1 MNDSNDSLNLLFFQ
15 ATFKAEV
22 QELVQVRARKN
33 RGMALQIQINISGQA
48 SQQRVSHCFSLI
60 GSWGYSETQD
70 IHIYIHSAASCKQIP
85 PPRYVLADVARNHR
99 NHRAMALN
107 QSAYRRCP
115 TQCLVTQ
122 LTPGGLIP
130 MIPTGE
136 MTQRF
141 SDLPTFAV
149 AFFRN
154 CQKWGSASQHLE
166 VQVVIYVC
174 FFEASISGCLLG
186 KNCHTYRANELFL
199 AEKY

>member
-122 LTPGGLIP
+122 LTPGAWSQWSQQAKWLNDSLICP
-130 MIPTGE
+130 PLPWH
-136 MTQRF
+136 F
-141 SDLPTFAV
+141 SGTVRSGARHPSTWKYRLWFMFVFLKLPSVV
-149 AFFRN
+149 AFWAKIATPTEQTNDF
-154 CQKWGSASQHLE
+154 
-166 VQVVIYVC
+166 
-174 FFEASISGCLLG
+174 
-186 KNCHTYRANELFL
+186 
-199 AEKY
+199 